1 MGDQEFRVGEYEL
14 RRRQV
19 QRRRDHRPHRVVQ
32 IEQRRH
38 RHQIERRGKV
48 RIDRSDVA
56 PVAAVDLRL
65 AGDVVLGEVVCV
77 HLHPRVHVGDDFLA
91 EVVRRITQR
100 VPLLAG
106 RYFNRDDIGEGTGTA
121 IINETMAQL
130 CWPEEVAV
138 GRKFRAPGAPGAGD
152 QVYEVVGVVGD
163 IRDYSYDQEVF
174 PTFYRP
180 YQELDL
186 QGGPP
191 TFLMRI
197 QTDPRDLT
205 QLIRK
210 QLKAAEPAM
219 GTPDIHVVK
228 QQLYDSTQA
237 RRTYM
242 MYLMVLAGAGLLLS
256 ALGIYGVLSYS
267 VTRRTRELGIRL
279 AVGAEA
285 RQVLAMV
292 VREGARLIGA
302 GVVMG
307 LLAAFWL
314 TRVLKK
320 QLFEFFEVNP
330 TNQVVFASVILFLV
344 AVALLACLLPAR
356 RAAKIDPMEA
366 LRYE

>member
-1 MGDQEFRVGEYEL
+1 VGNQE
-14 RRRQV
+14 
-19 QRRRDHRPHRVVQ
+19 
-32 IEQRRH
+32 
-38 RHQIERRGKV
+38 
-48 RIDRSDVA
+48 
-56 PVAAVDLRL
+56 
-65 AGDVVLGEVVCV
+65 
-77 HLHPRVHVGDDFLA
+77 
-91 EVVRRITQR
+91 
-100 VPLLAG
+100 
-106 RYFNRDDIGEGTGTA
+106 
-121 IINETMAQL
+121 
-130 CWPEEVAV
+130 
-138 GRKFRAPGAPGAGD
+138 
-152 QVYEVVGVVGD
+152 YEVVGIVGD
-163 IRDYSYDQEVF
+163 IRYYRYDQEVLA
-174 PTFYRP
+174 TFYRP
-180 YQELDL
+180 YHEFDL
-186 QGGPP
+186 TGATPA
-191 TFLMRI
+191 FLMRM
-197 QTDPRDLT
+197 QTDPGA
-205 QLIRK
+205 LIPTIRNE
-210 QLKAAEPAM
+210 LKAAEPAM
-219 GTPDIHVVK
+219 RTPDIQVVK
-228 QQLYDSTQA
+228 QALYDSTQA